1 MATFRKTL
9 IVAALASAFAAPIAQ
24 AAPVLGDGN
33 PATPETPPQDTTETP
48 EATQPQAH

>member
-1 MATFRKTL
+1 MALFRKTL

-33 PATPETPPQDTTETP
+33 PATPETVSLKT
-48 EATQPQAH
+48 AKFLARN